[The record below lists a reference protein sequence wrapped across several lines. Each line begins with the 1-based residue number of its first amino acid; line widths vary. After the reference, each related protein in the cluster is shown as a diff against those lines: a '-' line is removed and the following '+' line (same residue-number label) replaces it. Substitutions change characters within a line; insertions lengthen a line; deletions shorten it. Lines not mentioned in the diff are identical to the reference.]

1 VRGEHVT
8 TTGLEAVMQHIYALA
23 AGAYDQRAQLEQA
36 GREAQRRI
44 GGIPVDTG
52 RLTRGVHGGTGSVLD
67 VANTGFKIA
76 TTVPYARMVFKG
88 TKYMRAR
95 APSVPSNIGPRTAL
109 LVLTDL
115 MDRAT

>member
-1 VRGEHVT
+1 VRGQHVT
-8 TTGLEAVMQHIYALA
+8 VTGDDAAIRHFYALA

-88 TKYMRAR
+88 TKHMRAR
-95 APSVPSNIGPRTAL
+95 PPTVPSNVGPRTAQ
-109 LVLTDL
+109 LVLEDL